1 MDNQVAVDRY
11 QSRADQVVA
20 LARRHADEIR
30 AAAEQEADRVLREA
44 EQTAARRQEE
54 QLEAD
59 RRERVRFGVQRRQIE
74 QCLDATSSTLAQIR
88 ELIAVL
94 PETDSPQ
101 PASERRAPIAVPAV
115 SAAEAPDPAIASV
128 AGSTDDR
135 SSRGQRLVN
144 GFVILLGLWAA
155 TMMVTLFVVKQRSPL
170 VQATS
175 IPAEQTPRSNAA
187 PRPEAPPSSRQAAQ
201 ATVAATGATPPSV
214 AAVSASRETG
224 LTVAFVAS
232 RDCWVSITSDGGAT
246 KDRLLKAS
254 ERYVVRARDAV
265 TFKAG
270 NAAALSVLINDRPT
284 GPLGSEGQVVTR
296 RITRENFRSF
306 LLS

>member
-1 MDNQVAVDRY
+1 MDSNQLAVDRY

-30 AAAEQEADRVLREA
+30 ATAEQEADRVLREA
-44 EQTAARRQEE
+44 EQTAARRHEE
-54 QLEAD
+54 QVEAD
-59 RRERVRFGVQRRQIE
+59 RLERVRFGVQRRQIE
-74 QCLDATSSTLAQIR
+74 QCLDATASTLAQIR

-94 PETDSPQ
+94 PETDSPP
-101 PASERRAPIAVPAV
+101 PASERRAPIAVA
-115 SAAEAPDPAIASV
+115 SAGAAKAPDTAIV
-128 AGSTDDR
+128 PIVGSTDEK
-135 SSRGQRLVN
+135 SSRRHRLVN

-155 TMMVTLFVVKQRSPL
+155 TMMITLFVLKQRSPQ

-175 IPAEQTPRSNAA
+175 IPAEQTPRSNAS
-187 PRPEAPPSSRQAAQ
+187 PRPEAPPALRQAPEA
-201 ATVAATGATPPSV
+201 
-214 AAVSASRETG
+214 AAVSASPETG

-232 RDCWVSITSDGGAT
+232 RDCWVSITSDDGAT

-254 ERYVVRARDAV
+254 ERYVVRADKAV